1 MNSIKASMTIS
12 AIAFAIITA
21 VFLAVISP
29 LKGFGQITFILILS
43 GVGLWIASLIVLI
56 IGLVKKERRET
67 KRANLIVAV
76 LLILGFLPAGYLY
89 MGISGDVRTKIT
101 INLTNQSGVNLD
113 NVLIYG
119 TGALF
124 EGEDTLRI
132 GRFENSQEIKY
143 IIRPSTESQKGGGKK
158 GNVEMQFEMD
168 GEIQSKII
176 AGEFSVYP
184 LNIKQEWEVLVDQ
197 HFLNE

>member
-1 MNSIKASMTIS
+1 MNSIKASTRIS

-29 LKGFGQITFILILS
+29 LKGFGPITFPLILS
-43 GVGLWIASLIVLI
+43 GIGLWIASLIVLI

-67 KRANLIVAV
+67 KRVNLVVVV
-76 LLILGFLPAGYLY
+76 LLILGFLPVGYLY

-143 IIRPSTESQKGGGKK
+143 IIRPSTEPQKGGGKK